1 MGRHAKSF
9 RVKES
14 REESINDTMTAGGPP
29 PNPMFKNWETLVNT
43 Y

>member
-1 MGRHAKSF
+1 MGRHAKSN

-14 REESINDTMTAGGPP
+14 REEINDTMTAGGPS
-29 PNPMFKNWETLVNT
+29 PNPMFKNWENLVNT